1 MSIENKNFL
10 VGVTKNED
18 GTLDYSK
25 SAKIIDN
32 NFNESVISKEEANNI
47 LFRLHSASEFERSNI
62 LSQIA
67 KEKNQP
73 KEKILE
79 NLRMISKEKILFSE
93 KVTHYHLTSFENFK
107 SIVEMGKLLSRSN
120 IKKSRPDAKIP
131 SWSASDDVMMTRDIY
146 DKDGKIIKQG
156 ITAHGVGASGSGV
169 ILVMNKNIMSLDNYD
184 AIGEYPTVSDAS
196 LADNCEAILVKDK
209 TDLVLTKKILEENNL
224 SIPIYIE
231 NEWLNSKYSI
241 NK

>member
-10 VGVTKNED
+10 VGVKKNED

-32 NFNESVISKEEANNI
+32 KLNESVLPKEEANNL

-62 LSQIA
+62 LSQIV
-67 KEKNQP
+67 KERSQP

-79 NLRMISKEKILFSE
+79 NLREISKEKILFSE
-93 KVTHYHLTSFENFK
+93 KVTHYHRTSFENFK

-120 IKKSRPDAKIP
+120 IKKNRPDIKIP

-146 DKDGKIIKQG
+146 DKDGKLIKQG

-169 ILVMNKNIMSLDNYD
+169 ILVMGKNIMSLDNYD

-196 LADNCEAILVKDK
+196 LVDNCEAILAKNE
-209 TDLVLTKKILEENNL
+209 TDLISTKKILEANNL
-224 SIPIYIE
+224 SIPVYIE
-231 NEWLNSKYSI
+231 SEWLNSKYSI
-241 NK
+241 DK